1 MKRISLFLL
10 VLFCGLMMAGSMAE
24 STAFSE
30 DLGPYTVQ
38 SCAVVG
44 NSLWMLADGPDG
56 MVLLSLDEQSSMVQ
70 KRASLPDMITS
81 QGGISLIIDGECLK
95 LLSLSDGILYR
106 MNIEHDPV
114 WLEPELSFGNHDD
127 FLYLDENGEKYVMTP
142 SDVVV
147 YPNVIYCLFDK
158 WEFGRQMLTLLQIDR
173 SSGMIEKVN
182 VDSVVSISPYKDQQL
197 LLLKRSNS
205 EVVDLMIYNAS
216 TNEVKPLC
224 LQLGTGIGKI
234 RYLPSKDWPVWLD
247 GRRIKAYT
255 SDGKVQQVGYC
266 PSPYYDTFELMN
278 NQVVCLAGKSISL
291 SEVSPEFDE
300 EHVLTI
306 YGNGDLNSAVELLRE
321 RHPDLRLYWQ
331 NDTEDDMALESM
343 INKILSNDES
353 IDIMVLTI
361 DRSPFIPMKEKGY
374 CLDLSDVSEIA
385 TAVAA
390 MNPVVTQA
398 VIDENKVYAVPIEML
413 SWGWYINRD
422 VMEAMGLTLEDIPT
436 SIEGLCAFIDE
447 WNSTWVDEYPN
458 YMPVEDWNDIRGK
471 MLSTMITTYQSVYEA
486 SDKPLDF
493 SSDMFARLITAYEG
507 MHTDQIECLA
517 SDQED
522 RKGLLVSEQQIV
534 GNFNVLGA
542 SEFQFLPMRLT
553 EEQNSFVVNA
563 QLKVLLINPR
573 SQHQDM
579 ALELAEYAI
588 EVMSPQQKH
597 CLFTNA
603 TEPVVNPQYEELM
616 AEYTAQE
623 EKFILAMQTAEGLN
637 QLTLEEEY
645 TLLQLKKQ
653 SLSRYIISPEEIAL
667 YQNEILPY
675 MNIST
680 LDSQLRLA
688 ENETTPLSQCIQRY
702 LGGAISSQ
710 EMITSLNR
718 ILYMI
723 TMENR

>member
-1 MKRISLFLL
+1 M
-10 VLFCGLMMAGSMAE
+10 
-24 STAFSE
+24 SE
-30 DLGPYTVQ
+30 T
-38 SCAVVG
+38 
-44 NSLWMLADGPDG
+44 
-56 MVLLSLDEQSSMVQ
+56 
-70 KRASLPDMITS
+70 TS
-81 QGGISLIIDGECLK
+81 
-95 LLSLSDGILYR
+95 
-106 MNIEHDPV
+106 V
-114 WLEPELSFGNHDD
+114 
-127 FLYLDENGEKYVMTP
+127 
-142 SDVVV
+142 
-147 YPNVIYCLFDK
+147 
-158 WEFGRQMLTLLQIDR
+158 
-173 SSGMIEKVN
+173 
-182 VDSVVSISPYKDQQL
+182 
-197 LLLKRSNS
+197 
-205 EVVDLMIYNAS
+205 
-216 TNEVKPLC
+216 
-224 LQLGTGIGKI
+224 
-234 RYLPSKDWPVWLD
+234 
-247 GRRIKAYT
+247 
-255 SDGKVQQVGYC
+255 
-266 PSPYYDTFELMN
+266 
-278 NQVVCLAGKSISL
+278 
-291 SEVSPEFDE
+291 
-300 EHVLTI
+300 
-306 YGNGDLNSAVELLRE
+306 
-321 RHPDLRLYWQ
+321 
-331 NDTEDDMALESM
+331 
-343 INKILSNDES
+343 
-353 IDIMVLTI
+353 
-361 DRSPFIPMKEKGY
+361 
-374 CLDLSDVSEIA
+374 
-385 TAVAA
+385 
-390 MNPVVTQA
+390 
-398 VIDENKVYAVPIEML
+398 